1 LALFSAEHL
10 RLITDDSGLPGNS
23 ISSVLVDHEGSVWL
37 GILGAGM
44 ARWLGYGE
52 WEAWTKS
59 GGLLNDTIWATRR
72 DDTGRL
78 WVGTNSGFS
87 VLDNGARQWRGITPS
102 QGGLPGARVRAV
114 MISRA
119 GEVWAGTSPGAVTRF
134 DRQGRIQKS
143 YGAAEGITDPLIQ
156 GVAEDAE
163 GSLWVSTASGLFRGR
178 RIEGEWRFERVD
190 IPGVLGT
197 NRFYR
202 ALTDRKE
209 RVWIPSTAGLA
220 VYDHGQWR
228 LFGVK
233 DGLRSQKVLAVAEG
247 RESYWI
253 AYFEPY
259 GVTHLLEAERGLQ
272 VEHFDEQNGMG
283 SSKTYAIA
291 VDGRGWFWA
300 GTDAGADVFH
310 DNAWTHFGRNSGLIW
325 EDCDTNGLW
334 PDPDGSIWIGTSGGL
349 AHYRP
354 HLAGPASRPEV
365 RTILTAIEVGGK
377 LRQPG
382 ETLQVRHDQS
392 DFLVSFSTLGF
403 RIEDTV
409 RFRYRMLGLGDAWME
424 TDQRQ
429 VQYPKLPPGK
439 YTFEAEAVDNRE
451 PVQATRARFSFLIAP
466 PWWMRWWALLS
477 GGTLLASCAF
487 LVWRWRLGLVLQ
499 RQHALEQAIRERT
512 AELAQAKERAERIS
526 RYKSEFLANMSHEIR
541 TPMNGVIG
549 MTELALDTQLNHD
562 QREYLQMAK
571 NSADSLLTVINDI
584 LDFSK
589 VEAGKL
595 DLNVA
600 EYALRDGLAETL
612 KVLAF
617 RAHQKGVEL
626 IGDIQP
632 EVPPRVLCDAGRLR
646 QVIVN
651 LVGNAIK
658 FTDHGEIV
666 VGVKLLSAKANEVVL
681 DFWVS
686 DTGIGIAEEHQEKIF
701 EAFVQADGSIT
712 RTHGGTG
719 LGLAISSKLVRL
731 MGGEMTLKSAPGEG
745 STFRFS
751 ASFGLPA
758 DGEHVLQPP
767 TPAILENLPVLVVDD
782 NATNRR
788 LLEQWLLAWRMAPVA
803 AADAERAIEAVQA
816 QRPSG
821 GFPLVLLDAHMP
833 GTDGFALALRLK
845 ADPQFRGGTILMLS
859 SADRKGDARRC
870 EEIGIACY
878 LVKPVT
884 PPELLNALLKVLATP
899 AGNLRCAEAVP
910 EQRTVQRNWRVLVA
924 EDNIVNQRVIVRIL
938 EKWGCSVTVVGDG
951 SAAVDAAA
959 TGEHDVILM
968 DVQMPKMSGLE
979 ASARIREAQ
988 HKSGRPIPIVAMT
1001 AHAMSGDRELCLG
1014 AGMDDYISKP
1024 VAPKDL
1030 LAKLDQLLNS
1040 PTPSAGT
1047 ATGSATLPTMFLRGS

>member
-1 LALFSAEHL
+1 
-10 RLITDDSGLPGNS
+10 
-23 ISSVLVDHEGSVWL
+23 
-37 GILGAGM
+37 
-44 ARWLGYGE
+44 
-52 WEAWTKS
+52 
-59 GGLLNDTIWATRR
+59 LLSNTIWAMRR
-72 DDTGRL
+72 DGAGRL
-78 WVGTNSGFS
+78 WVGTNSGLS
-87 VLDNGARQWRGITPS
+87 VLDNGAQVWRGITPS
-102 QGGLPGARVRAV
+102 LGGLPGARVRAV
-114 MISRA
+114 TISRA

-134 DRQGRIQKS
+134 DRQGSIQKS

-156 GVAEDAE
+156 GVTEDAD

-178 RIEGEWRFERVD
+178 RIEGEWRFEKVD
-190 IPGVLGT
+190 IPGVHGT
-197 NRFYR
+197 NRFDR
-202 ALTDRKE
+202 AVTDRME

-228 LFGVK
+228 RFGVA
-233 DGLRSQKVLAVAEG
+233 DGLRSQNVRAVAEG
-247 RESYWI
+247 RQGYWI
-253 AYFEPY
+253 AYTEPL
-259 GVTHLLEAERGLQ
+259 GVTHLVETERGVQ
-272 VEHFDEQNGMG
+272 VEHFDERNGMG

-291 VDGRGWFWA
+291 VDVRGWFWA
-300 GTDAGADVFH
+300 GTEAGVDVFH

-334 PDPDGSIWIGTSGGL
+334 PDPDGSVWIGTSGGL

-354 HLAGPASRPEV
+354 HLAGLAPHTQV
-365 RTILTAIEVGGK
+365 RTVLTAIELGRK

-382 ETLQVRHDQS
+382 ETVRVRHDQS
-392 DFLVSFSTLGF
+392 DFLASFSALGF

-429 VQYPKLPPGK
+429 VQYPKLPAGE
-439 YTFEAEAVDNRE
+439 YTFEAEAVDNQE
-451 PVQATRARFSFLIAP
+451 PIQATRARFSFLIAP

-477 GGTLLASCAF
+477 GATLLASCAF
-487 LVWRWRLGLVLQ
+487 FVWRWRLGLVLQ

-549 MTELALDTQLNHD
+549 MTELALDTQLNPE
-562 QREYLQMAK
+562 QREYLQMVK

-626 IGDIQP
+626 ICDIQP

-646 QVIVN
+646 QVMVN

-666 VGVKLLSAKANEVVL
+666 VGVKLVSVKANEVVL
-681 DFWVS
+681 EFWVS
-686 DTGIGIAEEHQEKIF
+686 DTGIGIPEEHQERIF
-701 EAFVQADGSIT
+701 EAFVQADGSMT

-719 LGLAISSKLVRL
+719 LGLAISSRLVGL
-731 MGGEMTLKSAPGEG
+731 MGGEVTLKSAPGEG
-745 STFRFS
+745 STFRFA

-758 DGEHVLQPP
+758 DAEHVLQAPA
-767 TPAILENLPVLVVDD
+767 PAILENLPVLVVDD

-788 LLEQWLLAWRMAPVA
+788 LLEEWLRGWRMAPVA

-816 QRPSG
+816 QRSAG

-845 ADPQFRGGTILMLS
+845 ADPQFRGASILMLS
-859 SADRKGDARRC
+859 SADRKGDARRS

-884 PPELLNALLKVLATP
+884 PPELLNAILKALATP
-899 AGNLRCAEAVP
+899 VGNLRCAEAVP
-910 EQRTVQRNWRVLVA
+910 EHGTVQLNWRVLVA

-951 SAAVDAAA
+951 RAAVEAAA

-979 ASARIREAQ
+979 ASAQIREAQ
-988 HKSGRPIPIVAMT
+988 RKSGRPIPIVAMT
-1001 AHAMSGDRELCLG
+1001 AHAMSGDREVCLG
-1014 AGMDDYISKP
+1014 AGMDDYIAKP

-1030 LAKLDQLLNS
+1030 LATLDRLLNS
-1040 PTPSAGT
+1040 PTPSAGP
-1047 ATGSATLPTMFLRGS
+1047 ATGSATLSTMAVRVISDKRS